1 MAAVLSIGAGGG
13 QLPLIRAAHGL
24 GYQVVAVDRSPSAEA
39 RTLLAETILVSTY
52 DSETVLAQLAALK
65 QRFDFRA
72 VLTRSSG
79 PALLTAARVAESLGL
94 AGIPAS
100 FAQAAVY
107 KSALRAQAELL
118 GIATPAGVCLSDA
131 SLPGFPLPWVVKPD
145 MPLVGK
151 QNVYKVDDAASFRQ
165 AYVAARAESYNDTVE
180 VEAYIAGLDLGYMA
194 MIQQGQIKFGLLYDE
209 FAAFQHGK
217 VQGLGV
223 AGPSVF
229 ENTSIASRCHAVAQ
243 RLITHWHYQAGF
255 AFFSFRLTE
264 QGELLLYE
272 VNPGLCGDA
281 IADQLLPAIWP
292 GFNAFVSEVKL
303 ATAVAP
309 ELPAQPPQPHLVIG
323 GELIKA
329 GSREE
334 YLSTLSRVEG
344 GAEIAALAHQVL
356 QGMSA

>member
-1 MAAVLSIGAGGG
+1 VTAVLSIGAGSG
-13 QLPLIRAAHGL
+13 QLPLLRAAHDL

-39 RTLLAETILVSTY
+39 RALLAEAILVSTY
-52 DSETVLAQLAALK
+52 DSDTVLAQLASLEE
-65 QRFDFRA
+65 RFDFRA
-72 VLTRSSG
+72 VLARSSG

-94 AGIPAS
+94 AGIPIS

-107 KSALRAQAELL
+107 KSALRTQAEQL
-118 GIATPAGVCLSDA
+118 GIAAPAGVCLSDD
-131 SLPGFPLPWVVKPD
+131 SLPHLSLPWVVKPD

-151 QNVYKVDDAASFRQ
+151 QNVYKVDDEASFSQ
-165 AYVAARAESYNDTVE
+165 AYAAARAESYNDAVE
-180 VEAYIAGLDLGYMA
+180 IESYVAGLDLGYMA
-194 MIQQGQIKFGLLYDE
+194 MVQQGQIKFGLLYDE
-209 FAAFQHGK
+209 FAAFQDGK

-229 ENTSIASRCHAVAQ
+229 ADTAIASRCHAVAES
-243 RLITHWHYQAGF
+243 LVTHWHYQAGF

-281 IADQLLPAIWP
+281 IADQLLPALWP
-292 GFNAFVSEVKL
+292 GFDAFDSEVKL

-309 ELPAQPPQPHLVIG
+309 EFPAQAAQPHLVVG

-329 GSREE
+329 ASREE
-334 YLSTLSRVEG
+334 YLSTLSEVEG
-344 GAEIAALAHQVL
+344 GAEIAALANQFL